1 MSSTQSASEVDFVC
15 LGSLAQHI
23 VDKVVPVKYKN
34 DHDKQSILIDM
45 SRLQHSSGCWL
56 IEQKDDCT
64 HEPFDYAIT
73 YDNAKYAVACILV
86 QYNWPLRYGTILGVP
101 KSNVAILREERNIQ
115 QAIES
120 MEISEWNDQF
130 AQLEGK
136 SPTSTPKM
144 YSGMINT
151 GIANDSGKYP
161 LEKTEESIPKPQ
173 KIEPI
178 KNVAHVG
185 LIKIQKSFISRTLI
199 FTYSDS
205 TSFKETVKISL
216 FSSVQTKR
224 QATKRILQLLM
235 QAPRVL
241 QVMTSSTLDKILQVA
256 KVNGLNV
263 QAQAVL
269 ANKRIISI
277 ID

>member
-1 MSSTQSASEVDFVC
+1 MADFKIHNDFSDLDFLFDSESTDIVADITKKRFKENLLFAIIETVTISRVKGIGTTQYLSYKKVDF
-15 LGSLAQHI
+15 
-23 VDKVVPVKYKN
+23 
-34 DHDKQSILIDM
+34 
-45 SRLQHSSGCWL
+45 
-56 IEQKDDCT
+56 IEKTIHKDYL
-64 HEPFDYAIT
+64 EI
-73 YDNAKYAVACILV
+73 
-86 QYNWPLRYGTILGVP
+86 
-101 KSNVAILREERNIQ
+101 ILREERNIQ